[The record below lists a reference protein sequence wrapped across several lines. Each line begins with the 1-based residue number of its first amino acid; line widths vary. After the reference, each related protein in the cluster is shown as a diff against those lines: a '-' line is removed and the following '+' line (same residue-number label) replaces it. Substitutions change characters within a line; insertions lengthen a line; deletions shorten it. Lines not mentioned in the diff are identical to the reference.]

1 MGIEEIITR
10 AIELEKEAIQEY
22 NRMKD
27 DADPE
32 TAELLD
38 FLIAQE
44 REHIKLLNERKRAIK
59 LLKK

>member
-1 MGIEEIITR
+1 MDVEEIIAR

-22 NRMKD
+22 NKMKE
-27 DADPE
+27 DADAE

-44 REHIKLLNERKRAIK
+44 REHVRLLNERKKAVK

>member
-1 MGIEEIITR
+1 MDVEEIIAR

-22 NRMKD
+22 NKMKE
-27 DADPE
+27 DADAE

-44 REHIKLLNERKRAIK
+44 REHVRLLNERKKAVK
-59 LLKK
+59 LLRK